1 MYRAPAAPLG
11 RAPPSSC
18 SAIRRARESSSDI
31 EFSDIEF
38 SDIEFSDI
46 EFSDIDFS
54 ATSDLLLRGAGP
66 L

>member
-46 EFSDIDFS
+46 DFS